1 MRKFLTVLS
10 SILAVAS
17 AQDQLSILI
26 GDIQSGPVTYYSPE
40 AYSFYT
46 RKGHQISPQ
55 PPKEN
60 AVRCYLAA
68 IKLGNMG
75 NAAMPAVPVLIQN
88 FPKAVHVS
96 EVSNVQYTGEGLFE
110 DWVQTYI
117 MTEKNKFLLSSPF
130 LDYNSISIC
139 EQYIETVHDVQF
151 LNDNPRAGNVPAGTI
166 VNITVTLTLNMATC
180 ALEKITGI
188 SLGNDQSAWNSW
200 WEQSGNAALPA
211 SSEVAAVVTSPALAS
226 GQSFSEIVAKGK
238 YRMSLT
244 TGDELVGI
252 VESKDDTSLILE
264 TLDGKPY
271 AFRHS
276 LISRYELLE
285 LPEVKK
291 AKQAPAPVKSPQV
304 ISFDALRQKS
314 SENPLLEVSIK
325 NGSVFKGRLFSIDA
339 EMLQI
344 IIEKSRLPFSRD
356 VINKLMILPEQKTPD
371 TVRKMQGPFDTVFVK
386 NPQTDDWGRAQPD
399 LVYEGKIRKEDAQT
413 VTIEL
418 PDGKQEKLSRS
429 TIKRITRHSSD
440 SFDEPIKKYAKPLF
454 CPDDMFLVDMPPGK
468 QGKPYFK
475 VCVDRYEFPNI
486 KDTRPMGN
494 VSYDQAKQYCEQKG
508 KRLCTAQE
516 WQWACSGLEGY
527 TYPYGWNVE
536 EQKCNADTR
545 AVETSGSRHNCV
557 SKFGGY
563 DMTGN
568 IFEWVTGNKAEPMLM
583 GGPYSKCQ
591 TVSPG
596 VGGSAKPQTGLRCCK
611 SN

>member
-1 MRKFLTVLS
+1 MRKFLTFLS

-26 GDIQSGPVTYYSPE
+26 GDIQSGPVTYYSAE
-40 AYSFYT
+40 AYSYYT

-211 SSEVAAVVTSPALAS
+211 SSEVAAVVTSPALTS

-276 LISRYELLE
+276 LISRFELLE

-291 AKQAPAPVKSPQV
+291 AKQAPAP
-304 ISFDALRQKS
+304 A
-314 SENPLLEVSIK
+314 NP
-325 NGSVFKGRLFSIDA
+325 
-339 EMLQI
+339 
-344 IIEKSRLPFSRD
+344 EK
-356 VINKLMILPEQKTPD
+356 KAPD
-371 TVRKMQGPFDTVFVK
+371 TARKMQGPFDTVFVK
-386 NPQTDDWGRAQPD
+386 NPKTDDWGRAQPD